1 VSKQADTSQKVEAK
15 RLELVEALSSLVAP
29 MDEILADHKKTQTLQ
44 RRLIR
49 WMVVGC
55 LLMTLLLVGLGF
67 VLYQQWFQGQLQQA
81 ILTES
86 YHQKRAIDDQGKKTD
101 DVNRKLDEQPKI
113 TVRPPAST
121 DPTGNPVVV
130 IETPAP
136 TVKRADPRSSPSAL
150 KPAPP
155 RVEIPIKLP
164 SPQKKE

>member
-1 VSKQADTSQKVEAK
+1 M
-15 RLELVEALSSLVAP
+15 ELVEALASLVGP
-29 MDEILADHKKTQTLQ
+29 MDEILADHKKSQALQ
-44 RRLIR
+44 RKLIR
-49 WMVVGC
+49 WMIVGC
-55 LLMTLLLVGLGF
+55 VLMTLLIAGLCF

-86 YHQKRAIDDQGKKTD
+86 YHQKRAIDDQGRKTD
-101 DVNRKLDEQPKI
+101 DVVEKLDQQPKI
-113 TVRPPAST
+113 SVRPPAST

-136 TVKRADPRSSPSAL
+136 TSKPQSPDSSATVP

-164 SPQKKE
+164 SPKEKE